1 MIQGMI
7 FDLDGTLLDSMFIW
21 DTAGEV
27 YLRSV
32 GVEPHENLKTILKSM
47 SLLQSAE
54 YVREHYDVPLSVDEI
69 MSGVN
74 RTVENYYFHT
84 VEPKPGVIEW
94 LKELSAKN
102 IKMCIATATERYQ
115 AEAAL
120 ERCDMRQ
127 YFSEIFTCT
136 EIGSGKDQPFIFR
149 KAMEHLGG
157 DRSNTAVA
165 EDAFHA
171 LQTAKAD
178 GFKTVAI
185 YDSFESR
192 QEQIKNMADVY
203 LPSYSDLTEFWKF
216 ASAK

>member
-94 LKELSAKN
+94 LKELSEKN

-171 LQTAKAD
+171 LQTAKSD